1 MATNQI
7 HPRWI
12 ARMYSSSSG
21 RDHLGLGSVSSNQIL
36 QYLSAG
42 INVLTY
48 HPRYY
53 SFYSFLLYEFWQS
66 GRPQTK
72 QEWIRFFRPR
82 AYIYSLAANLCEQD
96 THGEMEKIV
105 GSQKTYSK
113 SKEAVEAYP
122 TDFNYI
128 KSRQGGYG
136 LYYRTVMAEIGL
148 LLPETILEGYKV
160 DLPNKPA
167 GEEVAIAFR
176 RSIQHTRYYREYF
189 QHDNI
194 EIPKEVISE
203 YAQVACLCRL
213 QVDSSAKDRK
223 PLLKQFLYGAIN
235 PEAQSK
241 DIDNRRASMRMFL
254 DIANQTQGFSIGEDD
269 FRQLIYYGR
278 TQGGAKYSPSLGVQ
292 PTHKLWRLYQLREYY
307 SFIFN
312 AMWYYFCDWGV
323 DNNGEN
329 RPLSM
334 DDFIQH
340 LQAPLSF
347 KTIAEKLNMTPPD
360 LTMGASFLAF
370 LDWLSNSVGASGTDF
385 DDKCG
390 INSVTNE
397 HKLYHLVMDE
407 VGNRKSPDVMIS
419 GMLMMLGIIIL
430 RFWHTEPRSQ
440 DSWKT
445 ICNMGD
451 DGRLS
456 VEQFMRQL
464 DKRIEE
470 YNPTIHDVVIWL
482 FNDYIILQH
491 LIIASTKAPEDT
503 YRFRR
508 EGSRLRFFKYDNPLT
523 FRDSRFESVSTSIHE
538 LGLCGDLRNREHPL
552 SRDGHELLKTGEL
565 SWNA

>member
-1 MATNQI
+1 MTTNQI

-12 ARMYSSSSG
+12 ARMYSSSAG

-36 QYLSAG
+36 QHLSAG

-53 SFYSFLLYEFWQS
+53 SFYIFLLYEFWQS
-66 GRPQTK
+66 DRPQTK

-96 THGEMEKIV
+96 THGDMEKIV

-113 SKEAVEAYP
+113 SKENVEEYL

-136 LYYRTVMAEIGL
+136 LYYRSVMAEIGL

-160 DLPNKPA
+160 DLPTNSA
-167 GEEVAIAFR
+167 GEEVALAFK
-176 RSIQHTRYYREYF
+176 RSIEGTHYYREYF
-189 QHDNI
+189 KHDDI
-194 EIPKEVISE
+194 EIPKKVISD
-203 YAQVACLCRL
+203 YAQVACLCQL
-213 QVDSSAKDRK
+213 QVDPAKDRK
-223 PLLKQFLYGAIN
+223 PLLKQFLYGAIK
-235 PEAQSK
+235 PEEQSK

-254 DIANQTQGFSIGEDD
+254 DIANQTQGFGIREDD
-269 FRQLIYYGR
+269 FRQLLYYGR
-278 TQGGAKYSPSLGVQ
+278 TQGGARYSPSVDVQ
-292 PTHKLWRLYQLREYY
+292 PTQKLWRLYQLREYY
-307 SFIFN
+307 SFVFN

-329 RPLSM
+329 QPLSI
-334 DDFIQH
+334 DDFIYH
-340 LQAPLSF
+340 LQTPLSF
-347 KTIAEKLNMTPPD
+347 KTIATKFDMTPPD
-360 LTMGASFLAF
+360 LNMGSSFLAF
-370 LDWLSNSVGASGTDF
+370 LDWLSSSVGVSGADF

-390 INSVTNE
+390 IGAVINE
-397 HKLYHLVMDE
+397 HKLYYLVMDE
-407 VGNRKSPDVMIS
+407 AGNRTSPDVMIS
-419 GMLMMLGIIIL
+419 GMLMMLGLIIL
-430 RFWHTEPRSQ
+430 RFWNENHRSQ

-445 ICNMGD
+445 ICNMGS

-456 VEQFMRQL
+456 VEQFMTQL
-464 DKRIEE
+464 DKRVEE
-470 YNPTIHDVVIWL
+470 HNPTIKDVVLWL

-508 EGSRLRFFKYDNPLT
+508 EGSKLRFFNYDNPLT

-538 LGLCGDLRNREHPL
+538 LGLCGDMRNPEHPL
-552 SRDGHELLKTGEL
+552 TRDGHELLRTGEL
-565 SWNA
+565 SWNE